1 MTSQVRSTLLTLLT
15 GRLLFRTKTFLLV
28 KIESQNFAQICFA
41 HEIVQK
47 KSEAEH
53 FGKIAKMFCALFTK
67 KVQDFLSFY
76 TTWDTYI

>member
-1 MTSQVRSTLLTLLT
+1 MPYALAYEMHTVNIYRY
-15 GRLLFRTKTFLLV
+15 
-28 KIESQNFAQICFA
+28 FAQICFA